1 MEKRN
6 SFLLVL
12 ICSLCKKMPVNFQD
26 RQLGLGESANLDDTG
41 NECQAPNQLNDKMI
55 NKNGDND

>member
-1 MEKRN
+1 MDKRN

-26 RQLGLGESANLDDTG
+26 RQLGHGESALDDTG
-41 NECQAPNQLNDKMI
+41 NECQAPNQLNDK
-55 NKNGDND
+55 